1 MDWVTIVGL
10 RDVGP
15 WGIVAIFVLCLG
27 AGWLIPRW
35 SHKERIAD
43 LKEQLKEKGETI
55 AFLQAALEKRDAQV
69 TQLAD
74 NNQIAVNALEAIR
87 REAVRAT

>member
-15 WGIVAIFVLCLG
+15 WGIVGIFVLLLG

-43 LKEQLKEKGETI
+43 IKERLKEKDAMI
-55 AFLQAALEKRDAQV
+55 VFLQEALRKRDAQV
-69 TQLAD
+69 DQLAD
-74 NNQIAVNALEAIR
+74 NNQVAVNALEAIR

>member
-15 WGIVAIFVLCLG
+15 WGLVAIFVLCLG
-27 AGWLIPRW
+27 FGWLIPLRF
-35 SHKERIAD
+35 HRERIAD
-43 LKEQLKEKGETI
+43 YKDRCKEKDEAIKFYRT
-55 AFLQAALEKRDAQV
+55 ALESRDAQV

-74 NNQIAVNALEAIR
+74 NNQLAVNALEAIR
-87 REAVRAT
+87 REVVRA